1 MKLSVRQE
9 NIMVDGRFLF
19 ASITV
24 VVVTGLLLFRLWHV
38 QIYKGDY
45 YRDVAERNRVRR
57 TEIPASRGIIY
68 DRNGEV
74 LLGNRPFFD
83 LVYIPQYVRDTDTT
97 FRILSRI
104 MHSSTEELEQRLKL
118 ARGQPEFFPITLKR
132 NLSLHEVSLIESN
145 RIFLPGIEVRMAP
158 RRDYKPATPAH
169 MVGYLREID
178 RNALDTYNRD
188 DLGNNPYLLGDLVGK
203 QGLEARW
210 EKYLR
215 GKRGY
220 RLIQVDAYGRQ
231 TQGPEFKNLN
241 LPVVP
246 AESGNDLEL
255 TIDLKLQN
263 AAQEAFSGKQGAVI
277 ILNPQNG
284 EILAELSEPGY
295 DPAKMQTGISSEEWR
310 ILNLNPFKPFLDK
323 TTGGEFPPGSLY
335 KAIVAL
341 AALQEGVITPN
352 KTYFCPGHFS
362 MGNQTFY
369 CHKRTGHGMM
379 NLHRAIMQS
388 CDVFFY
394 QVGVELG
401 VDRIARYAKDFFLG
415 QRLGVEL
422 NAERP
427 GLVPT
432 SAWKK
437 KVHGVSWAPGDTPN
451 IAIGQ
456 GYDLM
461 TPMQIVTLY
470 AAIANGGKIWQPHLV
485 RKVTNHV
492 GATVMSVE
500 PRLLSTV
507 TSISQEN
514 FAIVREA
521 LEAVVMDPEGTGK
534 QARVQGHDVAG
545 KTGSV
550 QVVGL
555 ERNRNQQNVSMKWKE
570 HALFVAFSP
579 VENAQIVVAI
589 ISEND
594 SIGGGGKSAAPVA
607 QKILQAYW
615 DEQDRKNGVNVGAD
629 KEAATKKAQKEEDAK
644 KAQQEDAAKKAREE
658 QAAMKTQQEDA
669 TAPDVEEDNHDTD

>member
-1 MKLSVRQE
+1 MKLVVRQE
-9 NIMVDGRFLF
+9 NIMVEGRFLF
-19 ASITV
+19 ASLAIV
-24 VVVTGLLLFRLWHV
+24 CVTGLLLFRLWHV

-57 TEIPASRGIIY
+57 TEIPAPRGIIY

-74 LLGNRPFFD
+74 LLGNRSFFD
-83 LVYIPQYVRDTDTT
+83 LVYIPQYVKDTDTT
-97 FRILSRI
+97 FRILSRM
-104 MHSSTEELEQRLKL
+104 MHTSTEEFEQRLKQ
-118 ARGQPEFFPITLKR
+118 ARGQPEFLPIPLKR
-132 NLSLHEVSLIESN
+132 NLTLHEVSMIESN

-158 RRDYKPATPAH
+158 RRDYKPSTPAH

-178 RNALDTYNRD
+178 RSSLARYNQD
-188 DLGNNPYLLGDLVGK
+188 DKSNNPYLLGDLVGK
-203 QGLEARW
+203 QGLESRW

-231 TQGPEFKNLN
+231 TQGVAFKHLN

-277 ILNPQNG
+277 VLNPQTG

-295 DPAKMQTGISSEEWR
+295 DPAKMQAGISGEEWR
-310 ILNLNPFKPFLDK
+310 MLNLNPYKPFLDK

-341 AALQEGVITPN
+341 AALQEGVISPD

-369 CHKRTGHGMM
+369 CHKRAGHGTMTVR
-379 NLHRAIMQS
+379 RAIMQS

-401 VDRIARYAKDFFLG
+401 VDRIARYARDFFLG
-415 QRLGVEL
+415 RRLGVEL
-422 NAERP
+422 NAERS

-432 SAWKK
+432 TAWKK
-437 KVHGVSWAPGDTPN
+437 AVHGVPWAAGDTPN

-461 TPMQIVTLY
+461 TPMQIATLY

-485 RKVTNHV
+485 RKVTNHI
-492 GATVMSVE
+492 GSTVLTVE
-500 PRLLSTV
+500 PHLLNTV
-507 TSISQEN
+507 TSISPAN
-514 FAIVREA
+514 FAIVRDA
-521 LEAVVMDPEGTGK
+521 LQAVVMDPEGTGK
-534 QARVQGHDVAG
+534 QARIEGHTVAG

-555 ERNRNQQNVSMKWKE
+555 TRNRNQQNVSMKWKE
-570 HALFVAFSP
+570 HALFVAFTP
-579 VENAQIVVAI
+579 VENAELVVVVV
-589 ISEND
+589 SEND
-594 SIGGGGKSAAPVA
+594 SVGGGGHSAAPVA
-607 QKILQAYW
+607 KKILQAFW
-615 DEQDRKNGVNVGAD
+615 DEKDNKGVQKDNKGVPEE
-629 KEAATKKAQKEEDAK
+629 KVQKEDDASIQPEDEGDLRPPPDTV
-644 KAQQEDAAKKAREE
+644 EDSH
-658 QAAMKTQQEDA
+658 DA
-669 TAPDVEEDNHDTD
+669 E